1 MKRFSNEILNIDRNQ
16 LLAFHAWHLKV
27 IIVLSNHK
35 DGLTSK
41 ELCVYLGESRS
52 VYRALSE
59 LKKEGWVIEQD
70 GVCLFHCQ
78 KWFDYCQNLEKE
90 KQIKENLIKE
100 HDRESNKEKG
110 KENISKEELI
120 KEKAVCITFSNAR
133 DNRGAIKKNYFS
145 WLTDSETTMRE
156 LCDLNKITL
165 KDPDDPASL
174 IDTLSPFINTF
185 IQQLLA
191 KGKDTFSRTE
201 IKEYFYN
208 WLKKVRD
215 SEIKK
220 ERAKRR
226 AKREAKK
233 RQKEAQQ
240 RAEQMRLERIA
251 RQNSQF
257 LPSEFDAY
265 ESWWDD
271 LAFSE
276 GVLPDWPIP
285 VSAVP
290 PQPVSAV
297 SPPRWQQPSVN
308 VVGIPQP
315 ISYEGDLRF

>member
-1 MKRFSNEILNIDRNQ
+1 MRRFSDQILRINPNA
-16 LLAFHAWHLKV
+16 LLAFHAWNLKI

-35 DGLTSK
+35 DGMTSS
-41 ELCVYLGESRS
+41 ELCAYLQERRS
-52 VYRALSE
+52 VYRSLKE
-59 LKKEGWVIEQD
+59 LKKDGWVVEDD
-70 GVCLFHCQ
+70 GVYLFNCQ
-78 KWFDYCQNLEKE
+78 KWDIYCQNLEKE
-90 KQIKENLIKE
+90 KPIKEQ
-100 HDRESNKEKG
+100 DRESNKEKE
-110 KENISKEELI
+110 KENILKEKFI
-120 KEKAVCITFSNAR
+120 KEKDSVTFSAAR
-133 DNRGAIKKNYFS
+133 DEWGAIKKNYFS

-174 IDTLSPFINTF
+174 IDSLSPFINTF

-240 RAEQMRLERIA
+240 RAEQRRLERIA
-251 RQNSQF
+251 NQNSQF

-265 ESWWDD
+265 EFWWND
-271 LAFSE
+271 LAISE
-276 GVLPDWPIP
+276 GELP
-285 VSAVP
+285 
-290 PQPVSAV
+290 
-297 SPPRWQQPSVN
+297 
-308 VVGIPQP
+308 
-315 ISYEGDLRF
+315 F